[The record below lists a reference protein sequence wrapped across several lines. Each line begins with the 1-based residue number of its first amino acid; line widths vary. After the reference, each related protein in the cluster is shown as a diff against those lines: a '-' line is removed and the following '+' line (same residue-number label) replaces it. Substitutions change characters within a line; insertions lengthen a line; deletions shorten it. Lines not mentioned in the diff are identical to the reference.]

1 MKIKNLTHT
10 VVGRKELIEEISKQE
25 TKLNELSYFTSPESA
40 SEYLQKLNTNLK
52 SVEETLTHSVMGR
65 EDLKKKLILLKQK
78 LHHLKNHAF
87 FW

>member
-1 MKIKNLTHT
+1 MTSSAKFNELRKEFFETQTSLNENKKNLTHT

-52 SVEETLTHSVMGR
+52 SVEETLTHSVMG
-65 EDLKKKLILLKQK
+65 
-78 LHHLKNHAF
+78 
-87 FW
+87 